1 MSADVQISTE
11 QLKRLQTLYSQ
22 LAATSNDPRTKTRE
36 ERLRWASILCNRDVQ
51 SFGDLT
57 REEAKRAIDTLQR
70 HLGTGSSRPKKRR
83 TDRDQALRYGK
94 DGRHDSSFEDA
105 PQLASALDL
114 ETIEK
119 YYTRLDW
126 SRAQFDGWLRSPRS
140 PLGKRSNPQI
150 NTIADAN
157 RVRWALKKM
166 LQSRGLWM
174 EKRPA

>member
-1 MSADVQISTE
+1 MADVQISTE

-22 LAATSNDPRTKTRE
+22 LAATSNDPRTKGRE
-36 ERLRWASILCNRDVQ
+36 ERLRWASILCNRDVL
-51 SFGDLT
+51 SFGELT

-70 HLGTGSSRPKKRR
+70 HLGSGSRKPREKRR
-83 TDRDQALRYGK
+83 MSRDQALRYGK

-105 PQLASALDL
+105 PQMASALDL

-119 YYTRLDW
+119 YYTRLSW

-150 NTIADAN
+150 STTADAN

-166 LQSRGLWM
+166 LQQRGLWM
-174 EKRPA
+174 ERRPA